1 MINKKDIVDTITLLK
16 MTYPGSLKDLQEDEL
31 KMMVDIW
38 YEDFK
43 NTPKEKFNKAIQE
56 IRYTNK
62 FFPSIAD
69 IKEKVAKGNVSL
81 PLAEDEWQ
89 EVINSIRKY
98 GYYRQEQALESLNPY
113 TRKIT
118 QYIGFERI
126 CMASPE
132 EQKWNKKNFI
142 EEYNSLKD
150 KEINNLQISS
160 NGKLMLNE

>member
-16 MTYPGSLKDLQEDEL
+16 MTYPGALKDLQEDEL
-31 KMMVDIW
+31 KMMVNIW

-43 NTPKEKFNKAIQE
+43 NTPKEDFNKAIQE

-69 IKEKVAKGNVSL
+69 IKEKVAKGNVNL

-160 NGKLMLNE
+160 NEKLMLNE

>member
-1 MINKKDIVDTITLLK
+1 MINRKDIVDTITLLK
-16 MTYPGSLKDLQEDEL
+16 ITFPGGLKDLGEDEL
-31 KMMVDIW
+31 NLMIDVW
-38 YEDFK
+38 CEDFK
-43 NTPKEKFNKAIQE
+43 NTPKEDFNKAIQE

-69 IKEKVAKGNVSL
+69 IKEKVAKENVNL

-160 NGKLMLNE
+160 NEKLMLNE